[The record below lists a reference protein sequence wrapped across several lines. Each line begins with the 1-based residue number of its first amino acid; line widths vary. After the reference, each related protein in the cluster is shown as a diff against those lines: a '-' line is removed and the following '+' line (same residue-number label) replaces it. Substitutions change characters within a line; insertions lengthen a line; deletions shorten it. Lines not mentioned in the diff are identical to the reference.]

1 MAINEF
7 PIGQTLTGISIVE
20 DKEFAGDELCLDRVE
35 LHFQDTTITLLPLI
49 DTDEIEITE
58 EKYHA
63 PTINTPSWG
72 KSFINQ
78 NLMAVWVCE
87 NDQGYQDQVIFAF
100 ESLHPSFAFFA
111 EGSAIKVFT
120 YQQIYNEKEL
130 ITTNNDAMFESMV
143 EVLESV
149 RKHQVNSE
157 IVLKYTLAE
166 ARNNYQLVL
175 TAAAMQPVLL
185 TNQSQPTHVL
195 TSAKSYQKL
204 IDRVKE
210 LEDMVL
216 SQAAETDLSQSKMFG
231 RKVSTFTLKHLINS
245 DTLTMM
251 QLAETGFQE
260 WNDPEEDIYNEET

>member
-20 DKEFAGDELCLDRVE
+20 DQEFAGDELCLDRVE

-58 EKYHA
+58 EKCHA
-63 PTINTPSWG
+63 PTSTTLSWG
-72 KSFINQ
+72 KSLINQ

-87 NDQGYQDQVIFAF
+87 NNQGYQDQVIFAF
-100 ESLHPSFAFFA
+100 ESLHPSFAFVA
-111 EGSAIKVFT
+111 ECSAIKVFA
-120 YQQIYNEKEL
+120 YEQIYNEKEL
-130 ITTNNDAMFESMV
+130 AVTDFDVMFPGV
-143 EVLESV
+143 AEVLESI
-149 RKHQVNSE
+149 RKHQFNSE
-157 IVLKYTLAE
+157 ILLKYTLAE

-210 LEDMVL
+210 LEDMV
-216 SQAAETDLSQSKMFG
+216 SGQVAETDISQSKMVA
-231 RKVSTFTLKHLINS
+231 RKVSTSTLTHLTNS
-245 DTLTMM
+245 DILTMM